1 MSNPKRP
8 TMSLVE
14 RRQTKHQMVT
24 LEDWLRGIRHVR
36 NPLDLTVFLLSSPK
50 DWEFKNKVQVLL
62 LLPKKAIRDD
72 TGMKLLE
79 TRLEDAGQP
88 GLARVVRWLCFQ
100 NLPWRFRMSNRI
112 WCYMKLTNEGGFG
125 EMVQRSAFI
134 KEELRT
140 LQASL
145 ELLGTDTNNNTK
157 QAIDTHNQI
166 NRYKAEL
173 QWVEECYQEMDAV
186 LGAWN
191 ESYLL
196 GCLEEH
202 LEHLGRTQTGTSVH
216 RCVRDAREE
225 VVAVDG
231 PADAVKK
238 TVSSPFGQEIEGTVL
253 IHVVVVFALMANNTK
268 DFLKR
273 NLGQRKP
280 WGLGSAYVSASAPG
294 RPTWIASV
302 VCISGEWASLMSL
315 DCSDH

>member
-8 TMSLVE
+8 TMSLLE
-14 RRQTKHQMVT
+14 RRQNKHQMVT

-36 NPLDLTVFLLSSPK
+36 NPLDLTIFLLSSPK

-72 TGMKLLE
+72 IGMKLLE

-88 GLARVVRWLCFQ
+88 ELARVVRWLCFQ

-112 WCYMKLTNEGGFG
+112 WCYMKLTNEEGFG

-166 NRYKAEL
+166 NRYKVEL

-186 LGAWN
+186 LGGVEGVIPAGVLGKAFRAFRKNPDWYLSPQMRQGCARRGGCCGRTCRCCEKDRELSFRTGN
-191 ESYLL
+191 RGHCSDSCGCCLRTHGKQYKGLFEEEFGAKENLGIGISLCLSICTGSSYLDRKCRLYIWGVGFIDEL
-196 GCLEEH
+196 GL
-202 LEHLGRTQTGTSVH
+202 L
-216 RCVRDAREE
+216 
-225 VVAVDG
+225 
-231 PADAVKK
+231 
-238 TVSSPFGQEIEGTVL
+238 
-253 IHVVVVFALMANNTK
+253 
-268 DFLKR
+268 
-273 NLGQRKP
+273 
-280 WGLGSAYVSASAPG
+280 
-294 RPTWIASV
+294 
-302 VCISGEWASLMSL
+302 
-315 DCSDH
+315 